1 MAFPENQ
8 ATAAASFQ
16 VSNYNQ
22 QEGKLEEVLTSYL
35 CALEQNPN
43 FDAVHY
49 QVWALLAP
57 LQKWEEAA
65 AWYRQALEINPNAAL
80 AYHHL
85 GAALAGLKQTEE
97 AIVCYHQAIELNPNF
112 WGTYLA
118 LGDALAAVV
127 RWEECLASY
136 RRTLELCPS
145 NDAVHYQ
152 VWTALAPLQKWEE
165 AAAWYRQALEI
176 NPNAGLAYH
185 HLGSALAGLKQ
196 TEEAITC
203 YHRAIELNPNFLGT
217 YLVLGDGLAAAERWD
232 EALVS
237 YRRTLELNPNF
248 DSVHY
253 QVWTA
258 LAPLQKWEEAAAWYR
273 QALEI
278 NPNAALAYH
287 HLGAALAGLKQWDA
301 AVASYRQALELNPN
315 FFGTYL
321 ALGDALASVER
332 WEEAIAPYRRALELN
347 SNINSRNLRLTI
359 ENLHLNEEI
368 AFCRRA
374 IEIDPDFRHYQLLSA
389 ALAKKGHLNEA
400 VSAYHQAVLLQ
411 PYQAENYL
419 PLGMLLTLQGKVNE
433 AIAIYQHALQL
444 RADCVEAYCNLA
456 YIWSQQNQWDEAQN
470 SYRRACEIAAE
481 VANIDWL
488 AAHFKTTSTY
498 RVIDI
503 NSLNYSQTEFLENAG
518 FSLEYLTCK
527 LNVSNRE
534 RVLETGHIELVC
546 PLSKEKVRSD
556 ISFFVDRGCHVIFYR
571 FVGSEVFYL
580 IAISYLTKDSLFPL
594 SALYFPGRELIIFLF
609 DKNHKD
615 KNYENYTIQAVNT
628 FKSYTLHYLEDCKF
642 YIDNKMSK
650 KLSTVLGGADR
661 NIGHY
666 FFNEVSAIKELY
678 ETGKLNQLKALL
690 VTRNYLDIKEI
701 IPEIT
706 SESPNLLTY
715 NVEHKLPASVFQVC
729 LRNNLLVL
737 ALGCAQMSEDLFD
750 RITDVA
756 IKKCQPE
763 FLDKVLESSQH
774 FPLLWISIRTH
785 KRVWLSQVEGIAN
798 LIKKIYQDFPDLG
811 VIFDGMPRDKAVMEN
826 IADLI
831 PSTIETYNALDCTVS
846 ETIVWA
852 RAIDLFVAP
861 FGAGMIFTCIA
872 NKPGIAHG
880 PRGWCPP
887 DPFCPIPRKDGV
899 LVIPIPPNSIV
910 DCFDWQYHDRTSCN
924 YGCDWQVIYNEVLK
938 IIENVKRKRIAVRS
952 A

>member
-35 CALEQNPN
+35 CALE
-43 FDAVHY
+43 
-49 QVWALLAP
+49 
-57 LQKWEEAA
+57 
-65 AWYRQALEINPNAAL
+65 
-80 AYHHL
+80 
-85 GAALAGLKQTEE
+85 
-97 AIVCYHQAIELNPNF
+97 LNPNF
-112 WGTYLA
+112 
-118 LGDALAAVV
+118 
-127 RWEECLASY
+127 
-136 RRTLELCPS
+136 
-145 NDAVHYQ
+145 DAVHYQ

-185 HLGSALAGLKQ
+185 HLGAALAGLKQ

-203 YHRAIELNPNFLGT
+203 YHQAIELNPNFLGT
-217 YLVLGDGLAAAERWD
+217 YLVLGDTLAAAERWD
-232 EALVS
+232 EAIIS
-237 YRRTLELNPNF
+237 YRRALELNPNF
-248 DSVHY
+248 DAVHY

-258 LAPLQKWEEAAAWYR
+258 LAPLQKWEEAVAWYR

-278 NPNAALAYH
+278 NPNAALAHH
-287 HLGAALAGLKQWDA
+287 HLGAALAGLENWEA
-301 AVASYRQALELNPN
+301 AAASYRQAIELNPHCHW
-315 FFGTYL
+315 TYL
-321 ALGDALASVER
+321 LLKDA
-332 WEEAIAPYRRALELN
+332 IK
-347 SNINSRNLRLTI
+347 
-359 ENLHLNEEI
+359 NLHLNEEI

-389 ALAKKGHLNEA
+389 ALAKKDHLNEA

-411 PYQAENYL
+411 PYTAETYL
-419 PLGMLLTLQGKVNE
+419 PFGMLLTLQGKVNE

-488 AAHFKTTSTY
+488 AAHFQTASRY

-518 FSLEYLTCK
+518 FSLEHLTCK

-534 RVLETGHIELVC
+534 RVLETGHIELIC
-546 PLSKEKVRSD
+546 PLSQEKVRSD
-556 ISFFVDRGCHVIFYR
+556 QSFFIDRGCHVTFYR
-571 FVGSEVFYL
+571 FLGSQVFYL
-580 IAISYLTKDSLFPL
+580 ISISYLTKDSLFPL
-594 SALYFPGRELIIFLF
+594 SALYFPNKELIIFMF
-609 DKNHKD
+609 DKNHKN

-642 YIDNKMSK
+642 YLDNKISK
-650 KLSTVLGGADR
+650 KLSTVLGGVDR

-666 FFNEVSAIKELY
+666 FLNEVSAIKELY

-690 VTRNYLDIKEI
+690 VTSNYLDIKEI

-706 SESPNLLTY
+706 AESPNLLTY
-715 NVEHKLPASVFQVC
+715 NVEHKLPASVFQIC

-737 ALGCAQMSEDLFD
+737 PLGCANMSEDLLD
-750 RITDVA
+750 RINDVA
-756 IKKCQPE
+756 LKKCQPE
-763 FLDKVLESSQH
+763 FLDKVLESRQH

-785 KRVWLSQVEGIAN
+785 KRVWLSQVEGIVN
-798 LIKKIYQDFPDLG
+798 IIKKLALDFPNVG
-811 VIFDGMPRDKAVMEN
+811 VIFDGVPRDQAVMEK
-826 IADLI
+826 IAYLI

-872 NKPGIAHG
+872 NKPGVAHG

-899 LVIPIPPNSIV
+899 LVIPIPSNSIV
-910 DCFDWQYHDRTSCN
+910 DCLDSQYHALTSRN
-924 YGCDWQVIYNEVLK
+924 YGCDWQVIYNEVMK
-938 IIENVKRKRIAVRS
+938 ILENLQRKRIAVRS